1 MDVKQACLYLA
12 DRAFRVTMKS
22 LPKPKPETAR
32 EESLAP

>member
-1 MDVKQACLYLA
+1 MDVKQGCLYLA

-22 LPKPKPETAR
+22 LPKPETAR